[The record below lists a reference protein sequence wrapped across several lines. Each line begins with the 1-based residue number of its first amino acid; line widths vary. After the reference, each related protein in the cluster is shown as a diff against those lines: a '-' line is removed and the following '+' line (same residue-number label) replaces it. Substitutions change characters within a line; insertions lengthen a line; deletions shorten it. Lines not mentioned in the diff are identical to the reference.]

1 MTSTAAAGG
10 ALTPLGPELP
20 SEQDRPAEG
29 GASARRAVRRW
40 ATRLFLREWRQQL
53 LVLALLTL
61 AVAAAVVG
69 STVTADTAAP
79 ADIGFGTA
87 EYAASLAGSPAAVN
101 AQLAALRHR
110 VGRVEVIEN
119 QAIAVPGTVATIDL
133 RSQDPRGP
141 YGGPMLTLLSGHYPT
156 RPDQVAVTPG
166 VASDFH
172 LSLGSTWRAAGR
184 TWHVVG
190 MVEDPESLL
199 DEFALVEQGQVPAPT
214 QVTALFDTTPA
225 IARLLGPGVTHRSS
239 PPPGTFSSSTLVM
252 LMEVVGMLLVAL
264 VAVGGF
270 TVVAQRRLRS
280 IGMLAAI
287 GASDRNLRR
296 VVRAN
301 GAVVGIAATVAGLVL
316 GFLAWILYR
325 PSLESSAHHVI
336 GLFQLPWPA
345 IIIAAVLAPVA
356 ATFAA
361 SRPARRMARVPVL
374 TALSGRPITPP
385 PPQRHAIPG
394 VICLAVGAILM
405 TYAGTSRQNGQV
417 EVILGFVALIAAIVL
432 LSPFALRGLGYLAR
446 HLPVPGRLALRDL
459 ARYCER
465 GGSALAAMSLASL
478 IAAAI
483 CVVAFARY
491 SNPLDYVGPNLASN
505 QLIVYLNYQGPNPTP
520 ASSVPSA
527 ARSAVERMA
536 AGLGATT
543 VVELESTSAN
553 LSHAA
558 PGRNYTGPL
567 YVATPQLLRAFGIR
581 QSEVSP
587 TADILTMRPGLA
599 GMSGMQLTW
608 QSEPGQG
615 GAVEVTPGKGTAP
628 PGPRSHA
635 SYPCP
640 RSTCLANP
648 KIEQVSALPSGTSA
662 PNTVITEHAVRALH
676 LASSLSTS
684 GWLLQAPQPFTTAQ
698 VAQAAQ
704 LAAAAHLSIESKG
717 GDPTSSEILGWATAV
732 GIGLALA
739 ILAMTIGLIRSET
752 ASTLRTLTATGAAG
766 RTRRAVTA
774 VTGGTLALLS
784 ALIGTAVAYI
794 AALSFFS
801 SNVNG
806 DSISELA
813 SVPWT
818 NLSILVVGFPLL
830 AAVGGFLLAGREP
843 PAIAHQPLE

>member
-10 ALTPLGPELP
+10 GLTPLGPDLP
-20 SEQDRPAEG
+20 PEQDRPPGG

-87 EYAASLAGSPAAVN
+87 DYAASLAGSPAAID
-101 AQLAALRHR
+101 AQLAALRHS
-110 VGRVEVIEN
+110 VGRVDVIEN
-119 QAIAVPGTVATIDL
+119 QAIAVPGTVGTIDL

-141 YGGPMLTLLSGHYPT
+141 YGRPMLALLSGHYPT

-172 LSLGSTWRAAGR
+172 LSLGSTWHAAGR

-190 MVEDPESLL
+190 TVEDPE
-199 DEFALVEQGQVPAPT
+199 GQVPAPT

-225 IARLLGPGVTHRSS
+225 IARLLGSGVTHRSS

-345 IIIAAVLAPVA
+345 ILIAAVLAPVA

-361 SRPARRMARVPVL
+361 SRPARRMARVPAL

-394 VICLAVGAILM
+394 VVCLAVGALLM

-483 CVVAFARY
+483 CLVAFARY
-491 SNPLDYVGPNLASN
+491 SNPLDYVGPNPASN

-543 VVELESTSAN
+543 VIELESTSAN
-553 LSHAA
+553 LFHAA

-599 GMSGMQLTW
+599 GISGMQLT
-608 QSEPGQG
+608 
-615 GAVEVTPGKGTAP
+615 
-628 PGPRSHA
+628 
-635 SYPCP
+635 
-640 RSTCLANP
+640 
-648 KIEQVSALPSGTSA
+648 
-662 PNTVITEHAVRALH
+662 
-676 LASSLSTS
+676 
-684 GWLLQAPQPFTTAQ
+684 
-698 VAQAAQ
+698 
-704 LAAAAHLSIESKG
+704 
-717 GDPTSSEILGWATAV
+717 
-732 GIGLALA
+732 
-739 ILAMTIGLIRSET
+739 
-752 ASTLRTLTATGAAG
+752 
-766 RTRRAVTA
+766 
-774 VTGGTLALLS
+774 
-784 ALIGTAVAYI
+784 
-794 AALSFFS
+794 
-801 SNVNG
+801 
-806 DSISELA
+806 
-813 SVPWT
+813 
-818 NLSILVVGFPLL
+818 
-830 AAVGGFLLAGREP
+830 
-843 PAIAHQPLE
+843 